1 MGIRDTEMIWR
12 GQDGFWEQAFLLGE
26 VQKEQKRP
34 GSSRWKSSSLC
45 GVCKARLFIKQMQ
58 RGKHGK
64 KSSYQSVQW
73 PEVQTEASPLHVS
86 EAKGEIFCTG
96 TCTQIQILPWSAGK
110 GQSIRANWTRSG
122 SPPRTGVTPQYW
134 FEREELVMSNF
145 PEATKLCRLLFYLKW
160 DTCLWSSVLRLREGR
175 GALENRLRNYQE

>member
-34 GSSRWKSSSLC
+34 GSSHWKSSSLC
-45 GVCKARLFIKQMQ
+45 GVRKASLFIKQMQ
-58 RGKHGK
+58 RGERGK

-96 TCTQIQILPWSAGK
+96 TRTQIQILPWS
-110 GQSIRANWTRSG
+110 GQLGMGNPSMQ
-122 SPPRTGVTPQYW
+122 TGQGPG
-134 FEREELVMSNF
+134 
-145 PEATKLCRLLFYLKW
+145 LLP
-160 DTCLWSSVLRLREGR
+160 
-175 GALENRLRNYQE
+175 ALELPRSTGLKEKN